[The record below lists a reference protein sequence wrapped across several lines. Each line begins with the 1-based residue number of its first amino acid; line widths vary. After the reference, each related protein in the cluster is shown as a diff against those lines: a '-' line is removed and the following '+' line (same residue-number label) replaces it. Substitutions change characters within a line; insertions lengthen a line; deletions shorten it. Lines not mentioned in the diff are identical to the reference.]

1 MVRKFIFLL
10 FFGCFSAAFAQEPDT
25 LNYKRSG
32 VNTSV
37 FWQNQNVSRSEL
49 VKLYS
54 FDKKTLRKY
63 KIGRI
68 MLPVSPVFAVAGTAL
83 AVDGLVGINRTAEI
97 DGKSY
102 DYVERSLPKL
112 LLGLALVVTGG
123 SFMEGSND
131 LKATAAQRYNQHI
144 KKLNTSPKTTFHT
157 TWGITKSGNVAFRL
171 EF

>member
-1 MVRKFIFLL
+1 MVRKLLFLL
-10 FFGCFSAAFAQEPDT
+10 LFSCSLSLFAQEADT
-25 LNYKRSG
+25 LLYNRVG
-32 VNTSV
+32 FNTLV
-37 FWQNQNVSRSEL
+37 FKQSQKLSHNEL

-63 KIGRI
+63 KVGRI
-68 MLPVSPVFAVAGTAL
+68 MLPVSPVFAIAGTAL
-83 AVDGLVGINRTAEI
+83 AVDGLVGVDRTAQI
-97 DGKSY
+97 DGINY

-131 LKATAAQRYNQHI
+131 FKATAAKRYNEHI
-144 KKLNTSPKTTFHT
+144 KKMNASTKTTFSPKL
-157 TWGITKSGNVAFRL
+157 GITKSGNVAFRL